1 MRVEYSE
8 SMPKTHKL
16 YCFVDETGQD
26 TLGELF
32 IVAVVVSDERQQELE
47 NSLEHLEQDSGKH
60 RRKWLKSRDRERQ
73 AYISTLTDQK
83 LPATIFVKN
92 YRDKTA
98 FDELEVLTTAQAL
111 NVYRE
116 ECGIAGDGYK
126 VTITIDSLSKTMAVR
141 MGSEFRK
148 LGIKTRK
155 VIGKKDEASAII
167 RLADAIAGLVREAHE
182 GRAEYKKLEAKLKK
196 NKLLYE
202 L

>member
-1 MRVEYSE
+1 
-8 SMPKTHKL
+8 MPKIRKL

-32 IVAVVVSDERQQELE
+32 IVAVVVTDEQQRELE
-47 NSLEHLEQDSGKH
+47 ESLERLEQNSGKH
-60 RRKWLKSRDRERQ
+60 RRKWLKSRDRERR
-73 AYISTLTDQK
+73 AYIGTLLDQK

-116 ECGIAGDGYK
+116 DHGISADEYK
-126 VTITIDSLSKTMAVR
+126 ATITIDSLSKTMAVR

-148 LGIKTRK
+148 LGVKTRK
-155 VIGKKDEASAII
+155 IIGKKDESSAII
-167 RLADAIAGLVREAHE
+167 RLADAIAGLVREAHK
-182 GRAEYKKLEAKLKK
+182 GRADYKKLEKKLKK
-196 NKLLYE
+196 GKLLHE

>member
-1 MRVEYSE
+1 MS
-8 SMPKTHKL
+8 KIHKL

-32 IVAVVVSDERQQELE
+32 IVAAVVADDRQHELAEVLESIETTARKRTKWMKTSDAI
-47 NSLEHLEQDSGKH
+47 
-60 RRKWLKSRDRERQ
+60 RQ
-73 AYISTLTDQK
+73 AYIAKLLEQELPVAIFAKIYHGKTD
-83 LPATIFVKN
+83 
-92 YRDKTA
+92 

-116 ECGIAGDGYK
+116 EQGIARHSYK

-155 VIGKKDEASAII
+155 VIGKKDESSAII

-182 GRAEYKKLEAKLKK
+182 GRTEYKKLKTKLKR
-196 NKLLYE
+196 NKLLHE